1 MINDYTVYIGLSTIW
16 LLSFLYRK
24 VKSAVK
30 TSRELLPK
38 TEREYRAGLYL
49 KHVRNIIK
57 LESDPEEYLKSMY
70 NRLEDELNKASIFN
84 VNYAKEGTQILTQ
97 QNILVD
103 IMGNLDAHVNLV
115 KTTEEDE
122 VKETYAMLAWTR
134 IQAERLSHI
143 WASTKMF
150 VPLIIAEVVPIITM
164 VLGYREL
171 SMLLFVLCGYLY
183 LRLQGRRINDSNSIV
198 YTYIMTQVPYLV
210 GLIFLY

>member
-1 MINDYTVYIGLSTIW
+1 MINDYTVYIGLSIIW

-30 TSRELLPK
+30 TSREILPK
-38 TEREYRAGLYL
+38 TEKEHRAELY
-49 KHVRNIIK
+49 IK
-57 LESDPEEYLKSMY
+57 YIHNVTRLESDPKEYLNNMY
-70 NRLEDELNKASIFN
+70 NRLEDELNRVNIFSAD
-84 VNYAKEGTQILTQ
+84 YAKETIQKLTQ
-97 QNILVD
+97 QQVIVD
-103 IMGNLDAHVNLV
+103 IMKNLDAHIDLV
-115 KTTEEDE
+115 ETSEEDE